1 MIIEEIEA
9 SIKLLEE
16 SLKSLDSVEIDEEYT
31 EGNINGLRHAYNSG
45 LRELRHLLRLVKL
58 KEEYENEQIRTA

>member
-1 MIIEEIEA
+1 MLIWEIKA

-16 SLKSLDSVEIDEEYT
+16 SLKALDSVEIDEEYT

-45 LRELRHLLRLVKL
+45 LRELRHLLRLAEL
-58 KEEYENEQIRTA
+58 KESYERGQIA